1 MQTLINFFKG
11 IGTFIGS
18 VFDFIIDTVEGL
30 AYIVK
35 LTVHFTLK
43 IPDYFSWLP
52 PEFLALVAL
61 VFSIA
66 VIYKILGREG

>member
-1 MQTLINFFKG
+1 MRTLIEFFKG

-35 LTVHFTLK
+35 LTAHFTAK

-52 PEFLALVAL
+52 PEFLAMVVL
-61 VFSIA
+61 VFLIA